1 MDTTNAIGLSLILEK
16 AKEFYGKSI
25 YYILEEVEKITGEF
39 FSTNEGASRTV
50 ISHESW
56 DFVLKI
62 NTYEYEE
69 EDVNAREECNYIS
82 AKEYEVEDFL
92 LPVEKFYCEGTLE
105 FYIQPKITSI
115 YSRTMLTSTESSSWD
130 IYRDRASEKDFISYV
145 GYLNRMPNDFLR
157 ICIGYYGAEFMERV
171 CEWAVAQKVNDLH
184 GSNVGF
190 YHGRP
195 VLFDYAGFFG

>member
-16 AKEFYGKSI
+16 TKEFHGKSI

-39 FSTNEGASRTV
+39 FSTDEGASRTV
-50 ISHESW
+50 ISHDSW
-56 DFVLKI
+56 DFVLKV
-62 NTYEYEE
+62 NNYEYEE

-115 YSRTMLTSTESSSWD
+115 YSRIMLTSTERSSWD

-145 GYLNRMPNDFLR
+145 GCLNRMPYDFLK
-157 ICIGYYGAEFMERV
+157 ICIGYYHR
-171 CEWAVAQKVNDLH
+171 
-184 GSNVGF
+184 
-190 YHGRP
+190 
-195 VLFDYAGFFG
+195 FGK

>member
-16 AKEFYGKSI
+16 TKEFHDKDI
-25 YYILEEVEKITGEF
+25 YHALAEVEKITDEI
-39 FSTNEGASRTV
+39 FSIDEGASRTV
-50 ISHESW
+50 ISHDSW
-56 DFVLKI
+56 DFVLKV

-69 EDVNAREECNYIS
+69 EDVNAREECNYTS

-92 LPVEKFYCEGTLE
+92 LPIKKFYCIGSLD

-115 YSRTMLTSTESSSWD
+115 YSHMRTSAEKSSWD
-130 IYRDRASEKDFISYV
+130 IYRNRASEKDFISYMDFFD
-145 GYLNRMPNDFLR
+145 RMPNDFLK
-157 ICIGYYGAEFMERV
+157 ICLGYYGAEFMERV
-171 CEWAVAQKVNDLH
+171 CKWATAQKVNDLH

>member
-16 AKEFYGKSI
+16 TKEFHDKDI
-25 YYILEEVEKITGEF
+25 YHALVEVEKITNEI
-39 FSTNEGASRTV
+39 FSIDEGASRTV
-50 ISHESW
+50 ISHDSW
-56 DFVLKI
+56 DFVLKV

-69 EDVNAREECNYIS
+69 EDVNAREECNYTS
-82 AKEYEVEDFL
+82 AKEYKVEDFL
-92 LPVEKFYCEGTLE
+92 LPIKKFYCIGSLE

-115 YSRTMLTSTESSSWD
+115 YSRVMQTSAESPSWD
-130 IYRDRASEKDFISYV
+130 IYRNRISEKDFISCV
-145 GYLNRMPNDFLR
+145 GCLDRMPNDFLK

-171 CEWAVAQKVNDLH
+171 CKWATAQKVNDLH
-184 GSNVGF
+184 GSNIGF

>member
-16 AKEFYGKSI
+16 TKEFHDKDI
-25 YYILEEVEKITGEF
+25 YHALAEVEKITGEL
-39 FSTNEGASRTV
+39 FSIDEGASRTV
-50 ISHESW
+50 ISHDSW
-56 DFVLKI
+56 DFVLKV

-69 EDVNAREECNYIS
+69 EDVNAREECNYTS

-92 LPVEKFYCEGTLE
+92 LPIKKFYCIGPLD

-115 YSRTMLTSTESSSWD
+115 YSHIRTSTEKSSWD
-130 IYRDRASEKDFISYV
+130 TYRDRASEKDFISYV
-145 GYLNRMPNDFLR
+145 GCLDRMPNDFLK
-157 ICIGYYGAEFMERV
+157 ICLGYYGTEFMERV
-171 CEWAVAQKVNDLH
+171 CKWATAQKINDLH